1 MTQITQ
7 KSKEHSVI
15 VENALYQPNRGWD
28 FTWNNYSDNDIEYI
42 TALPF
47 KYLIYG
53 KEKSPT
59 NDTPHLQGFIYFK
72 NERAF
77 NPVRK
82 MLHGASIRPVRCVEA
97 LIKYC
102 KKKGT
107 FMSLGRVHDKASRY

>member
-1 MTQITQ
+1 M
-7 KSKEHSVI
+7 
-15 VENALYQPNRGWD
+15 
-28 FTWNNYSDNDIEYI
+28 
-42 TALPF
+42 
-47 KYLIYG
+47 G
-53 KEKSPT
+53 KKSPT

-102 KKKGT
+102 KKEGDFYEFGT
-107 FMSLGRVHDKASRY
+107 CPRQGVEVLEKKKNRII